1 MSKPSMAPK
10 APQGPA
16 GTDQCINAH
25 GAFRGAG
32 HQCTHSAFWGAGH
45 QCTHSAGTDFC
56 INAHTARLGWLG
68 INAHTAQ
75 AQITASMHTQRA
87 LGSRATAAR
96 PLAQSFL
103 HRQQFYDCGQVCR
116 QANMLMGKSVDK
128 HTLRGQAG
136 IFAWAI
142 GSPAAGKLPRHPCY
156 RRICLMSS
164 LLHTHTHTHSHTHK
178 SRART
183 HAACAPFIA
192 GACVQDFALSV
203 AWLTLSRLK
212 HYVNPGLPHHRAL
225 LLCL

>member
-1 MSKPSMAPK
+1 MHTQRVLGSRASMHTQRRHRPL
-10 APQGPA
+10 
-16 GTDQCINAH
+16 
-25 GAFRGAG
+25 

-164 LLHTHTHTHSHTHK
+164 LLHTHTHTFTHTQIT
-178 SRART
+178 RT
-183 HAACAPFIA
+183 HTCRVRPIHCRRLCA
-192 GACVQDFALSV
+192 G
-203 AWLTLSRLK
+203 
-212 HYVNPGLPHHRAL
+212 
-225 LLCL
+225 LCLECGLADPF